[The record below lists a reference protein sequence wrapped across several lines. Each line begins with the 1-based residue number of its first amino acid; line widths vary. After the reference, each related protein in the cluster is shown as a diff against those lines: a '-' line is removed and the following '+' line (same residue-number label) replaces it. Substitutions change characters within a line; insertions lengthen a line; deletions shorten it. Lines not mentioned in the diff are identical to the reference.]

1 MNLDDSKIF
10 FKNADEVAESGTGMN
25 FDLSELSRSQQ
36 KSIESADNI
45 INDHLKSSDL
55 SAALGDLQ
63 GNPIAKPNGGYWNH
77 AQEVKDAYTGLVR
90 AEKTLAGS
98 LQNPNLTPDARAF
111 IQGKYD
117 SIVNYMSI
125 IEEMFAPYGGMN

>member
-1 MNLDDSKIF
+1 M
-10 FKNADEVAESGTGMN
+10 
-25 FDLSELSRSQQ
+25 
-36 KSIESADNI
+36 
-45 INDHLKSSDL
+45 
-55 SAALGDLQ
+55 Q
-63 GNPIAKPNGGYWNH
+63 GNPIAKPNGGYWNY

-98 LQNPNLTPDARAF
+98 LQNPDLTPDARAF

-125 IEEMFAPYGGMN
+125 IEEMFAPYGGMNWWGIQEK